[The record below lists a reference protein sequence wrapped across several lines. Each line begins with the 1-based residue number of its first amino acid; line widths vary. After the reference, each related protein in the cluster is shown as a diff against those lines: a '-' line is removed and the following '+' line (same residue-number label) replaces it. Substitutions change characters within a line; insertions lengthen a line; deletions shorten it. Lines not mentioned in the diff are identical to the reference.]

1 MTAPRPLDPF
11 LRFAQVLRGAGFAV
25 SPDQTIDFIAAV
37 GLLGPRG
44 MTDIHQAGLALFA
57 VAPERM
63 AEYDALFRAV
73 FLDQVLQ
80 APASGEDEDEV
91 VAHEPTGTNQEI
103 EADEDESEIGAEPSG
118 AERLGQ
124 RPLRSEGEAEA
135 LTRLAREAPAAL
147 PRRLSFRRRAARRGD
162 RMDLRRS
169 LREAVRRDGDV
180 IELLRTRRKSRQR
193 RLLLL
198 IDVSGSM
205 KDRSEAS
212 LRLAHAVVQAADR
225 AEVFTLGT
233 RLTRITAALRPAD
246 RAQALERAGMAI
258 ADIDGGTRIGEALH
272 AYLSVPR
279 YAGFARGAAVVI
291 LSDGLERGA
300 PDTMVD
306 AVARLSRIAWRVDL
320 LSPLASDPDYRPV
333 TAALVGVAPH
343 LTALADGASTEAI
356 ADHILGM
363 ARNDSRRHG

>member
-1 MTAPRPLDPF
+1 MTAPRALDPF

-25 SPDQTIDFIAAV
+25 SPDQTTDFIAAV

-44 MTDIHQAGLALFA
+44 MTDIHRAGRAVFA
-57 VAPERM
+57 VPPERM

-80 APASGEDEDEV
+80 APATGDEAEEV
-91 VAHEPTGTNQEI
+91 VAHEPTGASRDI
-103 EADEDESEIGAEPSG
+103 AADEDESEIGAEPSG
-118 AERLGQ
+118 TERLGQ
-124 RPLRSEGEAEA
+124 RALKAEGDAEA
-135 LTRLAREAPAAL
+135 LARLMRDAPAAL
-147 PRRLSFRRRAARRGD
+147 PRRRSFRRRPARRGD
-162 RMDLRRS
+162 RMDLRRT

-180 IELLRTRRKSRQR
+180 MVLRRTRRRSRQR
-193 RLLLL
+193 RVLLL

-205 KDRSEAS
+205 KDRSEAA
-212 LRLAHAVVQAADR
+212 LRLAHALVRSADR

-246 RAQALERAGMAI
+246 RARALARAAAAI

-300 PDTMVD
+300 PDTMID
-306 AVARLSRIAWRVDL
+306 AFTRLSRIAWRIDL
-320 LSPLASDPDYRPV
+320 LSPLAADPDYRPV
-333 TAALVGVAPH
+333 TAALAGVLPS
-343 LTALADGASTEAI
+343 LTALADGASTRAI
-356 ADHILGM
+356 ADHILTM
-363 ARNDSRRHG
+363 ARIDARRLG